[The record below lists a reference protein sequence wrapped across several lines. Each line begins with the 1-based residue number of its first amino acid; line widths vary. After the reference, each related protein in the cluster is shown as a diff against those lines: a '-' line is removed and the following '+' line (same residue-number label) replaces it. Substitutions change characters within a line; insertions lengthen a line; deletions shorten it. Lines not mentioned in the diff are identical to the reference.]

1 MNAEQRHA
9 LEQVR
14 DTCAVLHS
22 FMGTTDSTRRISA
35 LVWYDTY
42 RQLTSELMDAVVGA
56 QLAGVP
62 EHVIFDNM

>member
-22 FMGTTDSTRRISA
+22 FMGTTDHTRRVPVM
-35 LVWYDTY
+35 VWYDTY
-42 RQLTSELMDAVVGA
+42 EQLTSELIDAVVGA

-62 EHVIFDNM
+62 EHVIFDSM